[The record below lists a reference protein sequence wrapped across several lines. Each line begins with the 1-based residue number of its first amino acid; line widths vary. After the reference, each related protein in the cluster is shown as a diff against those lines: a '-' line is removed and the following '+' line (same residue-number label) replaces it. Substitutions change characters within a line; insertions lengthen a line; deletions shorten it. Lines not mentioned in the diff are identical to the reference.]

1 MIIWLASYPKSGN
14 TWLRAILDRVIKK
27 KENNDEAWLSKL
39 HTLTGT
45 YPSTNHFQNLNSSLV
60 KESDFQN
67 KKEIIKNWILSQKK
81 LNSDKKLR
89 LLKTHN
95 MLCSIKIDQHNH
107 SFTNE
112 ENTLG
117 VIHVV
122 RDPRNVITSLK
133 NHFFLQTY
141 NEALKFITYEG
152 KWGGVTQPGDI
163 LPGEVP
169 QFFSSWEHHFESW
182 ALFPKNYILFKY
194 EDILDNPRNQ
204 IKRLIEYLQ
213 RFIKIN
219 HDEKIIDQI
228 VDDTNFENL
237 KNLEKKGY
245 FLEGAINPQTMEKT
259 HFFNLGPKNDY
270 KMLLDKNIQLEI
282 EKKFKN
288 TMKKLNYL

>member
-14 TWLRAILDRVIKK
+14 TWLRAILHQIIVKK
-27 KENNDEAWLSKL
+27 NNNHETWLSNLHKL
-39 HTLTGT
+39 VDI
-45 YPSTNHFQNLNSSLV
+45 YPKIEHFQNLNSTFI

-67 KKEIIKNWILSQKK
+67 KNEIVKNWDKSQKK

-95 MLCSIKIDQHNH
+95 MLCSINIDQHNH

-112 ENTLG
+112 DNTLG

-141 NEALKFITYEG
+141 NEALELITNASRWSGIENSQIPHFI
-152 KWGGVTQPGDI
+152 
-163 LPGEVP
+163 
-169 QFFSSWEHHFESW
+169 SSWEHHFESW

-194 EDILDNPRNQ
+194 EDILNNPEKQ
-204 IKRLIEYLQ
+204 IRRLIEYLQ
-213 RFIKIN
+213 KFIKIDCDKETIN
-219 HDEKIIDQI
+219 RIIN
-228 VDDTNFENL
+228 DTNFENL
-237 KNLEKKGY
+237 KNLEKKGN
-245 FLEGAINPQTMEKT
+245 FLENAINIKT
-259 HFFNLGPKNDY
+259 KDKANFFNLGPKNDY
-270 KMLLDKNIQLEI
+270 IKLLDKNIQHEI
-282 EKKFKN
+282 EKKFEK

>member
-14 TWLRAILDRVIKK
+14 TWLRAILHQIIVKK
-27 KENNDEAWLSKL
+27 NDNKGTWLSDLHKL
-39 HTLTGT
+39 VDT
-45 YPSTNHFQNLNSSLV
+45 YPKTQHFQNLDSLFI

-67 KKEIIKNWILSQKK
+67 KNEIVKNWNNSQKK

-95 MLCSIKIDQHNH
+95 MLCSINIDQHNH

-112 ENTLG
+112 DNTLG

-141 NEALKFITYEG
+141 NEALEFITNASRWSG
-152 KWGGVTQPGDI
+152 IKN
-163 LPGEVP
+163 GEVP
-169 QFFSSWEHHFESW
+169 HFISSWDHHFESW

-194 EDILDNPRNQ
+194 EDILNNPKKQ

-213 RFIKIN
+213 KFIKIDHN
-219 HDEKIIDQI
+219 EKIIDQI
-228 VDDTNFENL
+228 IINTNFENL
-237 KNLEKKGY
+237 KNLEKKGN
-245 FLEGAINPQTMEKT
+245 FLENAVNAETKDKAN
-259 HFFNLGPKNDY
+259 FFNLGPMNDY
-270 KMLLDKNIQLEI
+270 KQFLDKNIQHEI
-282 EKKFKN
+282 EKKFES